1 MLLAHAVTLAE
12 ARSYLAALADT
23 ARTVEGSIAY
33 DRVLL
38 HLDLVHHD
46 ESPAHTDLPRTL
58 PGDLLYRCAVKAI
71 EDLKC
76 HGVDALQIELVLAEL
91 MDARETDTVV
101 DGGPGTP

>member
-12 ARSYLAALADT
+12 ARSYLAALADI

-38 HLDLVHHD
+38 QLDLVHHD
-46 ESPAHTDLPRTL
+46 QSPAHTDLPRTL
-58 PGDLLYRCAVKAI
+58 PAHLLYRCAVKAI
-71 EDLKC
+71 EDLKR

-91 MDARETDTVV
+91 MDARATDTAVN
-101 DGGPGTP
+101 GGHGTQ